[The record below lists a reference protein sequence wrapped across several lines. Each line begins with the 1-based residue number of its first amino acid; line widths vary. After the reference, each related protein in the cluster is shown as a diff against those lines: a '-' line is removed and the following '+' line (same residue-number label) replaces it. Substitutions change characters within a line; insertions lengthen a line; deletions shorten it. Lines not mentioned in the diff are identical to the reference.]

1 MRIVETLLRAMV
13 IGAGLRGRRRPSRS
27 TAPSPSDAMACG
39 AAGGDG
45 DGGVPLRRA
54 LAEGRRTRQGRSL
67 ARIRRR
73 KRPRAGAVE
82 ARPHVCRRRRRGAAT
97 ISRRSNISA
106 ASPTRHAED
115 NPDTPQARF
124 VANAFVALGHYY
136 LDGIPK
142 TRVKR
147 DPERAREM
155 FAYAASYFRD
165 PDAQYYLARLYLD
178 GVGAP
183 HDPRQ
188 AARWF
193 GLSAQ
198 KGQCS
203 AQAMLGAMLFAGD
216 HVPRQAAR
224 GLMWLT
230 LAKDSART
238 TGPGLDRQALRQ
250 RLPAGDRGRARLGR
264 CLSQALAGD
273 AARVARAGD
282 DGLPLRRC
290 ASRRP
295 PRWASRLSPTSTA
308 HFAAARSRRR
318 VLRHRS
324 RQRRDNAVSSGPTD

>member
-1 MRIVETLLRAMV
+1 MRIVETLLRVIV
-13 IGAGLRGRRRPSRS
+13 IGVGLLA
-27 TAPSPSDAMACG
+27 APAMAFDGSKSEDAMASAPAVTPMEAFRSG
-39 AAGGDG
+39 AHWLKAGETAKAVHSLEYAAEKGH
-45 DGGVPLRRA
+45 A
-54 LAEGRRTRQGRSL
+54 LAQWKLGRMYAEGEGVAQDDLKAFEYFRRIADS
-67 ARIRRR
+67 
-73 KRPRAGAVE
+73 
-82 ARPHVCRRRRRGAAT
+82 
-97 ISRRSNISA
+97 
-106 ASPTRHAED
+106 HADD
-115 NPDTPQARF
+115 NPDTPQSRF

-136 LDGIPK
+136 LDVIPK
-142 TRVKR
+142 TQIQR

-155 FAYAASYFRD
+155 FGYAASYFRD

-238 TGPGLDRQALRQ
+238 TDQVWIAKLYDSAFQQATE
-250 RLPAGDRGRARLGR
+250 DERAM
-264 CLSQALAGD
+264 AL
-273 AARVARAGD
+273 VY
-282 DGLPLRRC
+282 LK
-290 ASRRP
+290 
-295 PRWASRLSPTSTA
+295 RWLET
-308 HFAAARSRRR
+308 
-318 VLRHRS
+318 
-324 RQRRDNAVSSGPTD
+324 RRD